1 MSMDREVLIKAKH
14 GANIVNISVIRREKL
29 QFMYNF
35 NRCVAFMP
43 LFRTLKLWKQFTG
56 RKVKSLMQFTYC
68 ELLPKSVPSYPF
80 SF

>member
-1 MSMDREVLIKAKH
+1 M
-14 GANIVNISVIRREKL
+14 GANIVSVSVILREKL

-35 NRCVAFMP
+35 NILLLSCLF
-43 LFRTLKLWKQFTG
+43 FRTTKTLKAG
-56 RKVKSLMQFTYC
+56 RNVKSLMEFAYC